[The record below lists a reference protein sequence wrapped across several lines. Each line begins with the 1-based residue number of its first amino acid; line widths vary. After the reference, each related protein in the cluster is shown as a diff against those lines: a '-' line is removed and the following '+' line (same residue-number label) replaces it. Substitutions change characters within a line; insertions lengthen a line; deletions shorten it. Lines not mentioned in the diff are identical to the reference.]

1 MHVVHCC
8 SKSTTTEFWRH
19 AGTPERLTGLGVQPE
34 LHSCRG
40 NVTTQNPERLLDTA
54 LSALSSAS
62 DWRAVL
68 DELPA
73 PIYTTD
79 AEGAVTYWN
88 RACIKLAGR
97 VPQLGRDRWCVTW
110 RIYTT
115 DGDFMPHEE
124 CPMAEAIKE
133 RREIR
138 GKVAIALRPDGSRV
152 AFRPYPTPL
161 FDRDGKF
168 TGAIN
173 ILVDVSH
180 EQANALNAEADRCRR
195 LAQAT
200 FNREISTIL
209 DNMADGYE
217 RSAKDLSDKSSG

>member
-209 DNMADGYE
+209 DNMANGYE
-217 RSAKDLSDKSSG
+217 RSAKDLSDKGSV

>member
-1 MHVVHCC
+1 
-8 SKSTTTEFWRH
+8 
-19 AGTPERLTGLGVQPE
+19 
-34 LHSCRG
+34 
-40 NVTTQNPERLLDTA
+40 VTTQNPERLLDTA

-115 DGDFMPHEE
+115 DGDSMPHEE

-209 DNMADGYE
+209 DNMANGYE
-217 RSAKDLSDKSSG
+217 RSAKDLSNKRSV